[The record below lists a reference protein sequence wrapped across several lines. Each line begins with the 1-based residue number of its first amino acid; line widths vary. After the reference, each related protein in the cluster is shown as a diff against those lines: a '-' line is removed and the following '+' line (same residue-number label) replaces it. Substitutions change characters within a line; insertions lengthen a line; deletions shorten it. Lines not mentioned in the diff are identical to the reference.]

1 MGSFKFPSREA
12 VERLRE
18 EYPPGTRISLIKME
32 DPFSKLKPGARAT
45 VQGIDDAGGLMCR
58 WDNGEGLSLDFFE
71 DDYRK
76 LTAEELAEEQKMQEE
91 HEMAEEQDF
100 GMNMGM

>member
-1 MGSFKFPSREA
+1 MGNFRFPSRQA

-18 EYPPGTRISLIKME
+18 EYPPGTRIALQKMD
-32 DPFSKLKPGARAT
+32 DPYSKLRPGDRAT
-45 VQGIDDAGGLMCR
+45 VQGVDDAGGLMCR

-76 LTAEELAEEQKMQEE
+76 LTPEELAEEQAQEMTE
-91 HEMAEEQDF
+91 TEQENG
-100 GMNMGM
+100 GMEMGM

>member
-1 MGSFKFPSREA
+1 MGNFKLPSHQE

-18 EYPPGTRISLIKME
+18 QYPPGTRISLLKME
-32 DPFSKLKPGARAT
+32 DPYSKLKPGDRAT
-45 VQGIDDAGGLMCR
+45 VQGVDDAGGLMCR

-76 LTAEELAEEQKMQEE
+76 LTPEELAEEQIL
-91 HEMAEEQDF
+91 AEAEQDNSEL
-100 GMNMGM
+100 NMRMWGG

>member
-1 MGSFKFPSREA
+1 MGNFKFPSRQA

-18 EYPPGTRISLIKME
+18 EYPPGTRIALQKMD
-32 DPFSKLKPGARAT
+32 DPYSKLKPGDRAT
-45 VQGIDDAGGLMCR
+45 VEGVDDAGGLMCR

-76 LTAEELAEEQKMQEE
+76 LTPDELAEEQA
-91 HEMAEEQDF
+91 MAEPEQDNST
-100 GMNMGM
+100 MEMGM